1 MSAGDND
8 RRSKCFCSIA
18 VTFRKFYVQIFN
30 THLIRLRV
38 TEGPNMND
46 QIESCAFHSFLE
58 EVQIKCLLPT
68 CNVCIITTWRLG
80 LQAPLVALF
89 SISFGTYNRLQQQWQ
104 HVGAWWTTKR
114 VLWYFFKKAYS
125 SKLPTLSSFMAT
137 LKACSGRSA
146 DLQKYIKTLHSWTQ
160 HNVKTFWKWGRSVL
174 EFNHPIYI
182 EWDLAMSLLY
192 EWKLYSKM
200 GLSLEDRVAH
210 LLIRV

>member
-1 MSAGDND
+1 MSWQSWPQIWTITNGLKKVHVGVGILMSVGDND

-68 CNVCIITTWRLG
+68 CDVCIITTWRLG

-89 SISFGTYNRLQQQWQ
+89 SISFGTYNRPQEKLTTMLLQN
-104 HVGAWWTTKR
+104 VGAWWTTKSIM
-114 VLWYFFKKAYS
+114 VFFEK
-125 SKLPTLSSFMAT
+125 
-137 LKACSGRSA
+137 
-146 DLQKYIKTLHSWTQ
+146 
-160 HNVKTFWKWGRSVL
+160 
-174 EFNHPIYI
+174 
-182 EWDLAMSLLY
+182 
-192 EWKLYSKM
+192 
-200 GLSLEDRVAH
+200 GLFK
-210 LLIRV
+210 

>member
-1 MSAGDND
+1 MSAADND

-89 SISFGTYNRLQQQWQ
+89 SISFGTYNRLQQQ
-104 HVGAWWTTKR
+104 
-114 VLWYFFKKAYS
+114 
-125 SKLPTLSSFMAT
+125 
-137 LKACSGRSA
+137 
-146 DLQKYIKTLHSWTQ
+146 
-160 HNVKTFWKWGRSVL
+160 
-174 EFNHPIYI
+174 
-182 EWDLAMSLLY
+182 
-192 EWKLYSKM
+192 
-200 GLSLEDRVAH
+200 
-210 LLIRV
+210 

>member
-1 MSAGDND
+1 MSWQSWPNLDNNKWFEESPCGG
-8 RRSKCFCSIA
+8 RNTNECGWQWSKVKCFCSIA

-68 CNVCIITTWRLG
+68 CDACIITTWRLG

-104 HVGAWWTTKR
+104 HVGAWWTTKSIM
-114 VLWYFFKKAYS
+114 VFF
-125 SKLPTLSSFMAT
+125 
-137 LKACSGRSA
+137 LKGL
-146 DLQKYIKTLHSWTQ
+146 LQ
-160 HNVKTFWKWGRSVL
+160 
-174 EFNHPIYI
+174 
-182 EWDLAMSLLY
+182 
-192 EWKLYSKM
+192 
-200 GLSLEDRVAH
+200 
-210 LLIRV
+210 